1 MQIFSDVFFSAPRTA
16 AALAVMVLLAGWQ
29 GTGHAQTATNTPSAA
44 PEAGTLL
51 PQVTVSASGLQLG
64 SDDMATPVSVLEGDE
79 LVLRREGTLG
89 ETLAKEPGMQSSHF
103 GAGASRPVI
112 RGMDGPR
119 VQVLSDGVEVQDAS
133 TVSPDHAVAS
143 EPLLA
148 RQIEVLRGPSALI
161 HGGGPWVGWSTCW
174 TTKFP
179 PPFHK
184 KATKAVLKCAWARV
198 RVKKPGLSS

>member
-1 MQIFSDVFFSAPRTA
+1 MGGRRVPGRTA
-16 AALAVMVLLAGWQ
+16 AALAVTVLLAGWH
-29 GTGHAQTATNTPSAA
+29 GASHAQTQAAAPSPAAA

-161 HGGGPWVGWSTCW
+161 HGGGPWVVRSTCW

-184 KATKAVLKCAWARV
+184 KATKAVPKCAWARV